1 MYGEREVLTFKG
13 LLRYLCLSL
22 SLSLSLST
30 LEEFVETKALKR
42 LRKTRVTKQK
52 QVGWIG
58 WKKLE
63 CDGFCL
69 SLPLSSWSFTTEVRR
84 WVGVSLWFGPW
95 ARVGACLAVVLFFY
109 WAGMNIFRMN
119 CAPISTFLWD

>member
-13 LLRYLCLSL
+13 LLWYLCFSL
-22 SLSLSLST
+22 SLSVSLY
-30 LEEFVETKALKR
+30 VG
-42 LRKTRVTKQK
+42 RVYWNQSIKESEKDKGDNKK

-63 CDGFCL
+63 RDGFCL

-84 WVGVSLWFGPW
+84 WVGVSLWFGPC
-95 ARVGACLAVVLFFY
+95 ARVGACSAVVLFFY